1 MGGRKGK
8 RRETQTVSLFV
19 FVMRLLRE
27 CFFVCVWCF
36 ALLGFGW
43 LDGGCFCVV
52 IHSALLPFLLTL
64 SLAL

>member
-19 FVMRLLRE
+19 FVMRLE